1 MKSYSVI
8 LLAICF
14 AAIYSSSALISIEDK
29 AACLK
34 KNGLNNTEKWDLTA
48 QFDYRLEK
56 PFTCYVA
63 CVINAIK
70 KPEETVYGKLSEVI
84 ERGHVIPAS
93 LKKDMEN
100 RLDSCYRYN
109 GEGDDCKLLY
119 CVKILQSP
127 LIKLSIYSLE
137 DIELIQLSKYL
148 QFIGYHNINA

>member
-1 MKSYSVI
+1 MKSYSGI

-34 KNGLNNTEKWDLTA
+34 KNGLNSTEKWDLTA

-93 LKKDMEN
+93 LKKYMEN
-100 RLDSCYRYN
+100 HLDSCYRYN
-109 GEGDDCKLLY
+109 GTKVKHTFNILFVIAKSKTEG
-119 CVKILQSP
+119 VKIERRSTITVKQTS
-127 LIKLSIYSLE
+127 
-137 DIELIQLSKYL
+137 
-148 QFIGYHNINA
+148 